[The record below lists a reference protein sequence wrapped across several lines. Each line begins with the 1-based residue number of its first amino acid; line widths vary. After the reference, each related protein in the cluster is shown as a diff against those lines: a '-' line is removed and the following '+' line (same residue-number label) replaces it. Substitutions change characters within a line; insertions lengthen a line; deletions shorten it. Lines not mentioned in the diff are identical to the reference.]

1 MSPATL
7 LMQSPI
13 IVLNQTQKRDTG
25 RKAQLSCVQAGKMTA
40 DIIRTSLGPQ
50 AMLKMILDSMG
61 TLVITNDGNSILRE
75 IDVAHPAA
83 KSLIELARG
92 QDEEVGDGTTTV
104 VVLAGEI
111 LSVIEP
117 LLNINIHPHVIVAGL
132 RKAYEDALKHLEEIK
147 VPIDNQSDSQMLSII
162 KSAIGTKFLVKWS
175 DLIAKLAL
183 DTVRLI
189 YTEGGVI
196 DLKRQVRIERITGG
210 RLEDSYVMRGVM
222 INKDVVHSHMKRRIE
237 NPKILILDC
246 GLEYRKGESI
256 TTIEIS
262 GENDYADVLAEE
274 EAQVR
279 QMCEDVIKT
288 GCNVVCAEKGISDL
302 ACHYLAEAGITA
314 LRRFQQVQL
323 DRIAAATGAT
333 IINKPS
339 ECTPSDLG
347 TQCKLFD
354 CKKIGDDF
362 WTFFDDCENPKAC
375 TMLLRGPS
383 KDVLLEMF
391 RIMDDALKVAKNLM
405 SEPALLPGGG
415 ATEIS
420 VSTYLRKKCKELD
433 TIEQMSYDAASVAFE
448 VIPRTLIQ
456 NCGASTMRVLTELKS
471 RHAKNPE
478 QSNIGIDG
486 LTGKIADMKE
496 KGIWDTF
503 SVKAQAYKT
512 AFECAISL
520 LRVDDIVSGIV
531 RRDEHGNPIS
541 KKSVSEKLDENTA
554 AAAEGFNPQGL

>member
-1 MSPATL
+1 
-7 LMQSPI
+7 MQSPI

-25 RKAQLSCVQAGKMTA
+25 RTAQLSCVSAGKMTA

-83 KSLIELARG
+83 KSIIELARG

-117 LLNINIHPHVIVAGL
+117 LLQINIHPHVIVAGL
-132 RKAYEDALKHLEEIK
+132 RRAYEDALNHLETIK
-147 VPIDNQSDSQMLSII
+147 TPIDNTSDQQVLAII

-175 DLIAKLAL
+175 DLIAQLAL
-183 DTVRLI
+183 DAVRMI
-189 YTEGGVI
+189 HTDDGII
-196 DLKRQVRIERITGG
+196 DLKRQIRIERITGG
-210 RLEDSYVMRGVM
+210 TLEDSYVMKGVM
-222 INKDVVHSHMKRRIE
+222 INKDVVHSHMKRRVE
-237 NPKILILDC
+237 NPKVLILDC

-256 TTIEIS
+256 TTIEIT

-279 QMCEDVIKT
+279 QMCEEVIRT
-288 GCNVVCAEKGISDL
+288 GCNVVVVEKGISDL
-302 ACHYLAEAGITA
+302 ACHYLAEAGISA

-323 DRIAAATGAT
+323 DRVAACTGAT
-333 IINKPS
+333 IVNRIS
-339 ECTPSDLG
+339 DATEADLG
-347 TQCKLFD
+347 TQCKLFE
-354 CKKIGDDF
+354 CRKLGDEF
-362 WTFFDDCENPKAC
+362 WAFFDECEKPKAC

-405 SEPALLPGGG
+405 KEPALLPGGG

-456 NCGASTMRVLTELKS
+456 NCGASTMKVLTELKAK
-471 RHAKNPE
+471 HASNP
-478 QSNIGIDG
+478 QNSSIGIDG
-486 LTGKIADMKE
+486 MTGKIADMAKL
-496 KGIWDTF
+496 GIWDTF

-531 RRDEHGNPIS
+531 KRDENGNPINR
-541 KKSVSEKLDENTA
+541 KSVSQKLDENTA
-554 AAAEGFNPQGL
+554 AAMEGQNPQGL

>member
-1 MSPATL
+1 
-7 LMQSPI
+7 MQSPI
-13 IVLNQTQKRDTG
+13 IVLNQTQKRENG
-25 RKAQLSCVQAGKMTA
+25 RKAQLSCIQAGKMTA
-40 DIIRTSLGPQ
+40 DIIRTCLGPQ

-75 IDVAHPAA
+75 IDVAHPAS

-111 LSVIEP
+111 LAVLEP
-117 LLNINIHPHVIVAGL
+117 LLKMNIHPHVIVAGL
-132 RKAYEDALKHLEEIK
+132 RKALEDALAHLEKIK
-147 VPIDNQSDSQMLSII
+147 VPIDNTSDSQMLSII

-189 YTEGGVI
+189 RTEDGFV
-196 DLKRQVRIERITGG
+196 DLKRQVRIERIIGG
-210 RLEDSYVMRGVM
+210 ELEDSYVMHGVL
-222 INKDVVHSHMKRRIE
+222 INKDVVHSHMRRHIDH
-237 NPKILILDC
+237 PKVLILDS

-256 TTIEIS
+256 TTIEIT
-262 GENDYADVLAEE
+262 GENDYANILAEE
-274 EAQVR
+274 EQQVR
-279 QMCEDVIKT
+279 QMCEAVIAT
-288 GCNVVCAEKGISDL
+288 GANLVVVEKGISDL

-323 DRIAAATGAT
+323 DRIAACTGAT
-333 IINKPS
+333 IVTRPS
-339 ECTPSDLG
+339 EATEADLG
-347 TQCKLFD
+347 TKCGVFD
-354 CKKIGDDF
+354 CRKIGDEF
-362 WTFFDDCENPKAC
+362 WSFFDECENPKAC
-375 TMLLRGPS
+375 TMVLRGPS

-391 RIMDDALKVAKNLM
+391 RIMDDALKVARNLM
-405 SEPALLPGGG
+405 SEPSLLPGGG

-420 VSTYLRKKCKELD
+420 VSTALRENCKKLD
-433 TIEQMSYDAASVAFE
+433 GIEQMSYETAALALE

-456 NCGASTMRVLTELKS
+456 NCGAPTMKVLTQLKS
-471 RHAKNPE
+471 IHAADPSKA
-478 QSNIGIDG
+478 SMGIDG
-486 LTGKIADMKE
+486 MTGKIADMAE

-520 LRVDDIVSGIV
+520 LRVDDIVSGIIA
-531 RRDEHGNPIS
+531 RDENGNPVN
-541 KKSVSEKLDENTA
+541 KKSVTEKLDENTA
-554 AAAEGFNPQGL
+554 AALAGQNPQGL